1 MEKLFE
7 NWRDFAGP
15 EKPLVVAYFGGFKPP
30 HKGHF
35 EVLQGYLAMPE
46 VEKVYILFGS
56 STRSSDDGTVVVD
69 DKVSVRVWNLFLS
82 ALPDSSKVEL
92 IHGFSG
98 NPMTRAAELAWD
110 ERLADKRLTAGY
122 SAKEPQYGSIF
133 LRVVKSV
140 EKTVGPPIA
149 EPVAVSSMSFTK
161 GVSSTNIRNAIS
173 QGDMETIRNSIPNGI
188 SVEKYVD
195 IIGKT

>member
-7 NWRDFAGP
+7 NWRGFAGP
-15 EKPLVVAYFGGFKPP
+15 EKPLIVAYFGGFKPP
-30 HKGHF
+30 HKGHL
-35 EVLQGYLAMPE
+35 EVVQGYLAMPE

-69 DKVSVRVWNLFLS
+69 DEVSARVWNLFLS
-82 ALPDSSKVEL
+82 VLPDSSKVEL

-98 NPMTRAAELAWD
+98 NPMTTAAELAWD
-110 ERLADKRLTAGY
+110 EKLTNKRLTAGY
-122 SAKEPQYGSIF
+122 SAKEPQYGSVF
-133 LRVVKSV
+133 LKVINSV
-140 EKTVGPPIA
+140 EKKIGPPIA

-173 QGDMETIRNSIPNGI
+173 QGDMETIRNSIPTGI
-188 SVEKYVD
+188 SAEKYVD
-195 IIGKT
+195 IIKET